1 MGSKYQIKSKEGIV
15 TFDKKD
21 DFLKK
26 CSLELNETLYKSKR
40 QSDIQYSYD
49 YGNTWNHIL
58 NLKNDRQTIQ
68 NEKKPQNENM
78 NNSKKSESKSG
89 WGWGTYLIIVL
100 WIWIGLTFIDSK
112 VKRIDFIHRINTE
125 LKKEINKNNQEVIPN
140 NQNTNSSEGINDET
154 IQNGETPEN
163 NVLTSIPVTDDA
175 LEIYNQSDFLKAIKP
190 TENEKEWILAI
201 LSDPNPN
208 PDRNNGNSCSQS
220 NYRCTYCSDFIP
232 SRLYTLQWRLNDI
245 LNPSV
250 LTGSSG
256 LGYNYYARLYNEGEN
271 EVYEKALQQGYS
283 IIEEVINGYKQGE
296 RYTCIREPITNGGQ
310 EFCSKEC
317 ESNNRY
323 SH

>member
-1 MGSKYQIKSKEGIV
+1 MGSKYQFRERGKDYSFENKNVFINHCQHKYQKSLHFSNPSE
-15 TFDKKD
+15 
-21 DFLKK
+21 
-26 CSLELNETLYKSKR
+26 Y
-40 QSDIQYSYD
+40 YSYD
-49 YGNTWNHIL
+49 FGETWNLISDF
-58 NLKNDRQTIQ
+58 KSERQTIQ
-68 NEKKPQNENM
+68 NEKKPQEENR
-78 NNSKKSESKSG
+78 NHSTKSESKSG
-89 WGWGTYLIIVL
+89 WGTYLIYVL
-100 WIWIGLTFIDSK
+100 AIWGGLSLINNKVTPIGFVNK
-112 VKRIDFIHRINTE
+112 INTE
-125 LKKEINKNNQEVIPN
+125 LFGSNSNKINKPKD
-140 NQNTNSSEGINDET
+140 SSSDGINDEP
-154 IQNGETPEN
+154 ILNEETTEN
-163 NVLTSIPVTDDA
+163 NFITSIPVTDEA

-220 NYRCTYCSDFIP
+220 NYRCTYCSGFIP

-296 RYTCIREPITNGGQ
+296 RYTCIREPITNV
-310 EFCSKEC
+310 K
-317 ESNNRY
+317 
-323 SH
+323 

>member
-1 MGSKYQIKSKEGIV
+1 MKKYTISEFAQKIRAKYPGSYDDLS
-15 TFDKKD
+15 DKKLIELW
-21 DFLKK
+21 LKK
-26 CSLELNETLYKSKR
+26 YPKDKEHVIE
-40 QSDIQYSYD
+40 
-49 YGNTWNHIL
+49 
-58 NLKNDRQTIQ
+58 
-68 NEKKPQNENM
+68 
-78 NNSKKSESKSG
+78 ESKSG
-89 WGWGTYLIIVL
+89 WGTYLIYVL
-100 WIWIGLTFIDSK
+100 AIWGGLSLINNKVTPIGFVNK
-112 VKRIDFIHRINTE
+112 INTE
-125 LKKEINKNNQEVIPN
+125 LFGSNSNSTNKNNQEVIPN
-140 NQNTNSSEGINDET
+140 NQNTNSSDGINDEP

-208 PDRNNGNSCSQS
+208 PDRINGNSCSQS
-220 NYRCTYCSDFIP
+220 NYRCTYCSGFIP
-232 SRLYTLQWRLNDI
+232 SRFYTLQWRLNDI

-256 LGYNYYARLYNEGEN
+256 LGYNYVARMYNEGEN

>member
-140 NQNTNSSEGINDET
+140 NQNNEEKINITPDSSDVNNDEP
-154 IQNGETPEN
+154 IQNGVNSQTE
-163 NVLTSIPVTDDA
+163 TDD
-175 LEIYNQSDFLKAIKP
+175 NS
-190 TENEKEWILAI
+190 TT
-201 LSDPNPN
+201 
-208 PDRNNGNSCSQS
+208 NNYKLQQNSS
-220 NYRCTYCSDFIP
+220 NTIQCP
-232 SRLYTLQWRLNDI
+232 SCD
-245 LNPSV
+245 
-250 LTGSSG
+250 G
-256 LGYNYYARLYNEGEN
+256 LGYEIGCPRCNKGNIHCRSCYGNRYDRNGRVCLACNGTGIVICDNCGGSYSTF
-271 EVYEKALQQGYS
+271 EKKCFHCDGKKILKLELCTSCKGLVKKPGDEWYS
-283 IIEEVINGYKQGE
+283 IDRGGTLCDWCGGDGYTEETIIE
-296 RYTCIREPITNGGQ
+296 
-310 EFCSKEC
+310 
-317 ESNNRY
+317 
-323 SH
+323 